1 MTASG
6 DRLELSIIGR
16 TFQAVAEE
24 MGANLVRSA
33 FSTIIREARD
43 CSTALLDTEGQVVAV
58 SAMLPMQTVSLSMA
72 FDGARKA
79 LDLRRL
85 TPTSAIILNDPHFG
99 GQHLNDLILF
109 QPIFSDG
116 TLIGYSGSTAHH
128 IDIGGAT
135 AGVNTNATELIQ
147 EGLVLPPL
155 LFDVNRDWHG
165 GMIGRLIARNV
176 RMSEVVLGDL
186 NAQFAANH
194 IGIVRVRDLVQRRG
208 AATIRAA
215 MTQILDYGERRMRN
229 ALRNIPNGIYRGA
242 AKTDPEEATG
252 HPITIRVEAEVT
264 DGRVHMNFAGSD
276 PQVRSMLNCPLAS
289 SMAAALSAVRCLISE
304 RDIPWNDGC
313 NRPVTASFPAG
324 SVLNPH
330 PTAPVRARATVAY
343 RAFDAVHAALAEAM
357 PERVPAEAFN
367 TTTALYLTQ
376 SRADGSTRVHAD
388 IFGGGFGAAPNYD
401 GASAVD
407 CIMSNC
413 RATPVEAVEQIHDHL
428 RIRAFALLPDSGGAG
443 RWRGGMGFL
452 REFEI
457 LEDGVVLNLYSDR
470 FRTEPKGLAGGAN
483 GTCGAL
489 TITREGKTI
498 DVPPTGGAQLRPGD
512 IVSLQMGGGAGWGQP
527 EQRHIEAIEED
538 IAEGLISA
546 KQASADYGYTP
557 PDSDAKQRVAD
568 QPAVSHSP
576 RFPQLFNWSV
586 SKCLKGKEHD

>member
-6 DRLELSIIGR
+6 DRVELSIIGHA
-16 TFQAVAEE
+16 FQAIAEE

-33 FSTIIREARD
+33 FSTVIREARD
-43 CSTALLDTEGQVVAV
+43 CSTALLDTEGRVVAV
-58 SAMLPMQTVSLSMA
+58 SAMLPMQTVALSMA
-72 FDGARKA
+72 FEGARRA
-79 LDLRRL
+79 VDLRRL

-109 QPIFSDG
+109 QPIFCDG
-116 TLIGYSGSTAHH
+116 ALIGYSGSTAHH

-135 AGVNTNATELIQ
+135 AGVNTGATELIQ

-155 LFDVNRDWHG
+155 LFDVGSDWHG
-165 GMIGRLIARNV
+165 GMIEKLIARNV
-176 RMSEVVLGDL
+176 RMPEVVLGDL

-194 IGIVRVRDLVQRRG
+194 IGIVRVTDLVRRRG
-208 AATIRAA
+208 ADTVRAA

-229 ALRNIPNGIYRGA
+229 ALRSIPNGRYSGE
-242 AKTDPEEATG
+242 AKTDPEEVTG

-264 DGRVHMNFAGSD
+264 DGRVHMDFAGSD
-276 PQVRSMLNCPLAS
+276 PQVRSMMNCPLAS

-313 NRPVTASFPAG
+313 NRAVTAAFPAG

-330 PTAPVRARATVAY
+330 STAPVRARATVAY
-343 RAFDAVHAALAEAM
+343 RAFDAVHSALAAAM

-376 SRADGSTRVHAD
+376 SRPDGSTRVHAD

-428 RIRAFALLPDSGGAG
+428 RIRAFSLLRDSGGAG

-457 LEDGVVLNLYSDR
+457 LDDDVVLNLYSDR
-470 FRTEPKGLAGGAN
+470 FATEPKGLAGGAN

-498 DVPPTGGAQLRPGD
+498 DLPPTGGAQLQTGD
-512 IVSLQMGGGAGWGQP
+512 IVSLRMGGGAGWGQP
-527 EQRHIEAIEED
+527 EQRQIDAIEQD

-546 KQASADYGYTP
+546 QQASADYGYNL
-557 PDSDAKQRVAD
+557 SERDAKQLEADRSAAAHPQGFTAEVQSVRVKMRERE
-568 QPAVSHSP
+568 ST
-576 RFPQLFNWSV
+576 
-586 SKCLKGKEHD
+586 